1 MLVNATEEDGMATYL
16 SQTPDGGDIM
26 VEVETTGAFAKSDL
40 EFEVS
45 PATAYQQ
52 GIAAIGRVGSHLAQE
67 VRQHLQGTKSQVE
80 VRFGV
85 KLDGNG
91 MVMLSMTPEGSQ
103 FDVTIRFNAS

>member
-1 MLVNATEEDGMATYL
+1 MATYL
-16 SQTPDGGDIM
+16 SQTPDGGELM

-40 EFEVS
+40 EVEVS
-45 PATAYQQ
+45 PATAYQN
-52 GIAAIGRVGSHLAQE
+52 GLAAIGQVGAHLAHE
-67 VRQHLQGTKSQVE
+67 VRKQMQGTKSQVE

-91 MVMLSMTPEGSQ
+91 LVMLAMSPEGSQ